1 MGRRTT
7 YQLECEVFSG
17 TLSIDSTLKI
27 SMNFITVKLTETH
40 RTGGFL
46 RLSISYLITQTIRG
60 MSGVHFRQKTN
71 RLNQVGL
78 YSVALSGNRCYHR
91 QQIPVLKIK
100 LRKCGSDI

>member
-7 YQLECEVFSG
+7 SQLECEVFSG

-46 RLSISYLITQTIRG
+46 RLSIGYLITQTIRG